1 MAKKQQYV
9 DFPFYEYLKHFYEEN
24 RARIRR
30 SYNSLTKRFLD
41 YNDPDK
47 RVEAFL
53 RRPQFEALE
62 MYVFL
67 KEYLDNRHLYE
78 IFDDW
83 HKKQGKFEGRIDVG
97 INQKTGQFAL
107 FGPVEDNVGE
117 DKQLYRQVFKQIK
130 AFQQAYPNYIF
141 ALTMGLGKTILMAT
155 SIFYEFLLANKYPKD
170 ERYCHNALVFAPDKT
185 VLQSLKEIQVFDKSL
200 VVPPQNLSWL
210 ETHLK
215 FYFLD
220 NTGDA
225 LNAIEFSDFNIV
237 ISNTQKIILKR
248 SHKELTPS
256 ELLFKDMDATYK
268 AKSLNA
274 DYADLYGFD
283 IDTDA
288 GLIANQ
294 RFAKLTR
301 LRQLG
306 IYLDEAHHAFGSAL
320 EKDFLTKSATSLR
333 VTINELAEHLRE
345 AGTQVVGCYNYTGTP
360 FVNSRLLPE
369 VVYAYGLKQAIDNQY
384 LKKVC
389 IKGFSNIKKQT
400 KAFVRE
406 AIREFWDTHEGKRY
420 EGMLPK
426 FAFFAST
433 IEELQKEL
441 RPAVEE
447 VLAEMGIPINKALV
461 NVGDDK
467 ITSND
472 DLREFKNLDTPA
484 SDKQFILLVN
494 KGKEGWNCRS
504 LFGVALH
511 REPKSRVFV
520 LQATMRCL
528 RAIGEEQYAGQVFLA
543 EENIRILEKE
553 LESNFR
559 LTVDELTSA
568 GDDKQSYEV
577 RIVPPPVEVMV
588 TRTRKLYNMREK
600 EPREGLSLELDKI
613 DYDKYKITVS
623 ERKIEDL
630 SKKVKPDE
638 DVTHIKEQRSFSELT
653 LVAEIARYL
662 NIQPSRVRAVL
673 QSTREG
679 MNTILRKVNEYN
691 EILYDWIIP
700 RLFQAFFEIEEYEKK
715 VTEPVRLVKPPK
727 KPDKRVSSTTMTGG
741 LEAAYGS
748 ASITIG
754 KVEEDFSIPYKIRST
769 PELTVRK
776 NDPELAPYAQ
786 KSFHLDTYCFDSQPE
801 RAFFLKMIKD
811 ESVDKIWFTGMLTH
825 GQSDFV
831 VHYIDPETHA
841 LRSYYPDFLIR
852 KKDGSYLIVE
862 VKADF
867 QVEDSV
873 VMAKQQSARRMAEA
887 SEMEYRM
894 VKATEAG
901 RGIRL

>member
-1 MAKKQQYV
+1 MAKQQQYI
-9 DFPFYEYLKHFYEEN
+9 DFPFYEYLNLFYREN
-24 RARIRR
+24 RQQIRR
-30 SYNSLTKRFLD
+30 SYNSLTRRFLD
-41 YNDPDK
+41 YNDQEK
-47 RVEAFL
+47 RAEAFL
-53 RRPQFEALE
+53 RKPQFEALE

-78 IFDDW
+78 VFDDW
-83 HKKQGKFEGRIDVG
+83 HKKQGKFEGRSSAG
-97 INQKTGQFAL
+97 INRKTGQFAL
-107 FGPVEDNVGE
+107 FGPVEDNIEE
-117 DKQLYRQVFKQIK
+117 DKQLYKQVFRQIK

-248 SHKELTPS
+248 SHKELAPS
-256 ELLFKDMDATYK
+256 ELLFKDMGATYK
-268 AKSLNA
+268 AKSLNE

-306 IYLDEAHHAFGSAL
+306 IYLDEAHHAFGSTL

-333 VTINELAEHLRE
+333 VTINELAEHLKD
-345 AGTQVVGCYNYTGTP
+345 AGTQVVGCYNCTGTP

-369 VVYAYGLKQAIDNQY
+369 VVYAYGLKQAISKQY
-384 LKKVC
+384 LKKVR
-389 IKGFSNIKKQT
+389 IKGFSNIKEQT
-400 KAFVRE
+400 KAFARQ
-406 AIREFWDTHEGKRY
+406 AIREFWETHEGKRY
-420 EGMLPK
+420 EDMLPK

-433 IEELQKEL
+433 IRELQDEL

-447 VLAEMGIPINKALV
+447 VLAEMGIPINKVLV

-484 SDKQFILLVN
+484 SDKQFVLLVN

-511 REPKSRVFV
+511 REPKSKVFV

-528 RAIGEEQYAGQVFLA
+528 RAIGEEQYTGQVFLA

-559 LTVDELTSA
+559 LTVDELMNA
-568 GDDKQSYEV
+568 GDDKLSYEV

-588 TRTRKLYNMREK
+588 TRTRKLYNMREL
-600 EPREGLSLELDKI
+600 EPQEGLSLELGKI
-613 DYDKYKITVS
+613 DYEKYKITVS
-623 ERKIEDL
+623 ERNIEDL
-630 SKKVKPDE
+630 SKKTKRDE
-638 DVTHIKEQRSFSELT
+638 DFTHIKEQRPFSELT

-662 NIQPSRVRAVL
+662 NIPPSRVRAVL
-673 QSTREG
+673 QSTQEG
-679 MNTILRKVNEYN
+679 MAAILKGVNEYN
-691 EILYDWIIP
+691 EILYGWIIP
-700 RLFQAFFEIEEYEKK
+700 QLFQAFFEIEEYEKK
-715 VTEPVRLVKPPK
+715 ETVPVRLVKPPK
-727 KPDKRVSSTTMTGG
+727 KLDKRLSSSTMTGG
-741 LEAAYGS
+741 LQPAYGS
-748 ASITIG
+748 ASITAG
-754 KVEEDFSIPYKIRST
+754 KFEEDLSIPYKIRST

-776 NDPELAPYAQ
+776 GDAEMAPYAL

-801 RAFFLKMIKD
+801 REFFLKMIRD
-811 ESVDKIWFTGMLTH
+811 GSVRKIWFTGMLTH

-841 LRSYYPDFLIR
+841 LRSYYPDFLIQ
-852 KKDGSYLIVE
+852 KTDGSYLIVE
-862 VKADF
+862 VKADY
-867 QVEDSV
+867 QVEDAV
-873 VMAKQQSARRMAEA
+873 VMAKQRSAQQMAEA
-887 SEMEYRM
+887 SRMEYRM

-901 RGIRL
+901 RGIEL